1 MTADARE
8 GNLDVVRGLPL
19 DLTARLGCCRLSIA
33 QLLELGTGSVI
44 ELDRPVDTPV
54 EVLVGGKVIA
64 RGEIV
69 AVDERFGVR
78 VTEIV
83 RS

>member
-1 MTADARE
+1 MTPEQRD
-8 GNLDVVRGLPL
+8 NLDVVRTLPL
-19 DLTARLGCCRLSIA
+19 DLTVRLGSCRLSIA
-33 QLLELGTGSVI
+33 QLLELGEGSVI
-44 ELDRPVDTPV
+44 ELDRPVDAPV
-54 EVLVGGKVIA
+54 EVLAGGKVIA

-69 AVDERFGVR
+69 AIGERFGVR